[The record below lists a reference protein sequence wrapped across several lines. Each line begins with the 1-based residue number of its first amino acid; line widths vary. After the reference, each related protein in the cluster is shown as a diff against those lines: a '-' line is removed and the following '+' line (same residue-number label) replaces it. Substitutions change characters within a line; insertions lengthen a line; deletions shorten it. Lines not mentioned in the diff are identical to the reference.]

1 MKKKAIE
8 NLKFKHSVVTQSI
21 VSYGDIC
28 EAYPLPSRRLH
39 EFDVAIGVEIEE
51 KYWDLDEEIL
61 HLHILYQGDTYKYK
75 IPFKMAW
82 DVMFDAHEH
91 QPNYDNIN
99 QVINFDDYDNQT
111 ANTMTV
117 SEWLEEFD
125 STFDYREFYKCAYL
139 AGNINEYLV

>member
-39 EFDVAIGVEIEE
+39 EFDVAIGVEIDE

-61 HLHILYQGDTYKYK
+61 HLHISYQGETYKYK
-75 IPFKMAW
+75 IPFNVAW
-82 DVMFDAHEH
+82 DVMFNAHPFE
-91 QPNYDNIN
+91 PNYNEKKGVVNYDDLN
-99 QVINFDDYDNQT
+99 QGADE
-111 ANTMTV
+111 MTV
-117 SEWLEEFD
+117 AEWLEEFD
-125 STFDYREFYKCAYL
+125 QTFDYREFYKVAYL
-139 AGNINEYLV
+139 SFNVNEYLV